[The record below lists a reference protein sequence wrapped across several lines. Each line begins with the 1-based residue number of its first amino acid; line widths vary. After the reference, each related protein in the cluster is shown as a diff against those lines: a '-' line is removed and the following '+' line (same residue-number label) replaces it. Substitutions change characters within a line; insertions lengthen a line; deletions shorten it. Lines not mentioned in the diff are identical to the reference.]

1 MLTGLY
7 QELEQTACRGV
18 LMISG
23 DRDWTYGAATEL
35 LDTLSGDSV
44 LIGTYPVGGLVP
56 TAKAALLGQ
65 ECDLL
70 LWDLFCRPDANT
82 LAASSGCLSRGGL
95 LILLAPEPVRW
106 SEYFTCDDG
115 SPSYYWQHMLR
126 SLGEHPLCAHLSET
140 QGWEDPQEEFPYLDA
155 DNSLPTADQLQV
167 MTLVRRVLH
176 GHRRRPLVIRADRGR
191 GKSALLGLSAAE
203 FLQEEA
209 GNILVTAPRRQAV
222 DALFRHAADRLGA
235 EDVAGK
241 TLSMGDSSLLF
252 YPPDQLLA
260 QLPPGRLLL
269 VDEAAAI
276 SPAILASLVQR
287 YPRVVFATTVHGY
300 EGSGRG
306 FDIRFTETLDCLTP
320 QWQAVELQEPIRW
333 SEGDPLEAIL
343 NRCFLLDADI
353 APPKSDIADQ
363 LRVDWVDKETLLADE
378 NLLRQVFGLLVAA
391 HYQTAPS
398 DLQQLMDSLATHV
411 FVIRNDQSDVLA
423 AALVIEEG
431 GLPES
436 WLDPVQQGQRRLQG
450 HLLPQSLTYHLGV
463 DEGLSLRCARVSRI
477 AVHASYRRRGL
488 GRTLLAEI
496 ESFALAQGIDYV
508 GSSFAAD
515 SQVLPFWLG
524 ADYLPLRLGIRRDPC
539 SGSHALLIARPLSE
553 AAAQVLPAVYERFCR
568 DFPLQLREMFG
579 ELDVDV
585 VRMLLTSR
593 EPGTRPDPQ
602 VRREAQRFAAGEIAY
617 EHAYAALFTYLV
629 SVQAPLPASDEV
641 AIAIRKVL
649 QGAGWKM
656 VAQQFQLTGRKAVEH
671 CLRQAYRL
679 LLSLEG

>member
-1 MLTGLY
+1 MLTDLY
-7 QELEQTACRGV
+7 QHLEESACRGV
-18 LMISG
+18 LVICG
-23 DRDWTYGAATEL
+23 NRDWTCDAAAEL
-35 LDTLSGDSV
+35 LDTLPGEAILV
-44 LIGTYPVGGLVP
+44 GEFEIAGLAPV
-56 TAKAALLGQ
+56 AKSALLGQ

-70 LWDLFCRPDANT
+70 LWDLFSRPDSNT

-95 LILLAPEPVRW
+95 LVLLAPEPSQW

-115 SPSYYWQHMLR
+115 SPSYYWQHVLR
-126 SLGEHPLCAHLSET
+126 SLGEHPLCSHLSQER
-140 QGWEDPQEEFPYLDA
+140 GWIEHEQDYPHLEPDA
-155 DNSLPTADQLQV
+155 SLPTADQLQV

-191 GKSALLGLSAAE
+191 GKSALLGLCAAE
-203 FLQEEA
+203 FLQEDA

-222 DALFRHAADRLGA
+222 DSLFRHAADSLGLD
-235 EDVAGK
+235 EIAGN
-241 TLSMGDSSLLF
+241 TLAMGDSALRF
-252 YPPDQLLA
+252 YPPDQLLTQRPA
-260 QLPPGRLLL
+260 GRLLL

-276 SPAILASLVQR
+276 SPAILASLVEH

-306 FDIRFTETLDCLTP
+306 FDIRFTDTLDRLTP
-320 QWQAVELQEPIRW
+320 QWQSVELQEPIRW
-333 SEGDPLEAIL
+333 SEGDPLEAML
-343 NRCFLLDADI
+343 NRCFLLDAEA
-353 APPKSDIADQ
+353 APQASKMAEELS
-363 LRVDWVDKETLLADE
+363 VDWIDKETLLADE
-378 NLLRQVFGLLVAA
+378 ALLRQLFGLLVAA

-411 FVIRNDQSDVLA
+411 FAIRSDHGDVLA
-423 AALVIEEG
+423 AALVMEEG
-431 GLPES
+431 GLPDT

-463 DEGLSLRCARVSRI
+463 DEGLRLRCARVSRI
-477 AVHASYRRRGL
+477 AVHAAYRRQGL

-496 ESFALAQGIDYV
+496 ESFALAQGLDYV

-524 ADYLPLRLGIRRDPC
+524 ADYLPLRLGVRRDPC

-553 AAAQVLPAVYERFCR
+553 FAARVLPPVYERFCR
-568 DFPLQLREMFG
+568 DFPLQLRELFA

-585 VRMLLTSR
+585 VRALMTAR
-593 EPGTRPDPQ
+593 EPDHRLGQQ
-602 VRREAQRFAAGEIAY
+602 VRREAQRFAAGEIAF
-617 EHAYAALFTYLV
+617 EHAYSALFTYLV
-629 SVQAPLPASDEV
+629 ESGAALPESEEI

-649 QGAGWKM
+649 QGASWKSL
-656 VAQQFQLTGRKAVEH
+656 AQQFQLTGRKAVEH
-671 CLRQAYRL
+671 QLRQAYRL